1 MGASAGPDIIEDGL
15 VLALDAA
22 DRNSY
27 PGSGTTWTDLSG
39 NGRNGT
45 LVNGVGYN
53 GSNGGSLSFDGV
65 NDYVNFTDK
74 PEFTFTGAKFSLEVF
89 FRYVNRTTSNDNCI
103 IGKRDYGFTQRE
115 YNFYIYE
122 PGSTPTLRFII
133 SSNLTPNWTTVESST
148 IQKNT
153 WYHAVATSDA
163 GVGRIYLN
171 GVLNATNNSMNSST
185 TNGTSPLTIG
195 NAFNGGSAIQYFN
208 GSIPLA
214 RIYNRALTASEVQ
227 QNFNALRGRF
237 GI

>member
-1 MGASAGPDIIEDGL
+1 MGFYRGPQIVKEGL
-15 VLALDAA
+15 VLYLDGA
-22 DRNSY
+22 NTKSY
-27 PGSGTTWTDLSG
+27 PGSGTVWKDLSG
-39 NGRNGT
+39 NGNNGT
-45 LVNGVGYN
+45 LVNGVGYTGDNN
-53 GSNGGSLSFDGV
+53 GSIVFDGV
-65 NDYVNFTDK
+65 NGYVNFTDK
-74 PEFTFTGAKFSLEVF
+74 PEFTFTDAKFSLEVF
-89 FRYVNRTTSNDNCI
+89 FRYVNKTKTDNSI

-115 YNFYIYE
+115 YNFYMYE
-122 PGSTPTLRFII
+122 PISTPTLRFII
-133 SSNLTPNWTTVESST
+133 SSNLTANWTIVESST

-195 NAFNGGSAIQYFN
+195 NAFNSGTAIQYFN

-214 RIYNRALTASEVQ
+214 RIYNRALTSQEIL
-227 QNFNALRGRF
+227 QNFNATKGRY